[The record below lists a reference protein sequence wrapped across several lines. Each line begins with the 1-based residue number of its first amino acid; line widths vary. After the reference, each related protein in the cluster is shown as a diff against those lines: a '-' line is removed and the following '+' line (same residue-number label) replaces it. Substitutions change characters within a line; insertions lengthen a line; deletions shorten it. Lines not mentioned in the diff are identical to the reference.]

1 MDKLGTVREAMNSLN
16 KQYGKGTLMFLGE
29 EPDKSVE
36 VIPSGC
42 ISLDY
47 IMGIGGFP
55 RGRIIEIFGPES
67 SGKTTL
73 ALHTIAETQKR
84 GGTCAFI
91 DVEHALDMQYAERLG
106 VDIKELFVSQPD
118 YGEQALEIVNT
129 LTATSAIDL
138 IIIDSV
144 AALVPKSEIEGEM
157 GQATM
162 AVQARLMS
170 QAMRKLNGIVAKTKT
185 TLIFINQLRSKI
197 GVMYG
202 SPETTTGGNALKFYA
217 SVRIDIRRI
226 STIKVDNA
234 AMGSRTRLKVVKS
247 KVSPPF
253 KEIETDVLYNEGI
266 SKYSE
271 VFEFGVSQSIIKKS
285 GAWYEYQEDRY
296 NGKNQVVDALKKNE
310 ILFEMLRQEILEKLK
325 IPRNW

>member
-1 MDKLGTVREAMNSLN
+1 MNSLN